1 MEDTDKRKPKFIIKI
16 RTKYAQKKFKIL
28 KKDEKIKDYFYLKLV
43 RSNGN
48 KLN

>member
-1 MEDTDKRKPKFIIKI
+1 MTKKRKGKFTIKL

-28 KKDEKIKDYFYLKLV
+28 KKDDKIKNWFYLKLV
-43 RSNGN
+43 RMDRT

>member
-1 MEDTDKRKPKFIIKI
+1 MKKRKGIFTIKL

-28 KKDEKIKDYFYLKLV
+28 KKDEKIKDWFYLKLI
-43 RSNGN
+43 RTGGT

>member
-1 MEDTDKRKPKFIIKI
+1 MKKRKGIFTIKL

-28 KKDEKIKDYFYLKLV
+28 KKDEKIKDWIYLKLV
-43 RSNGN
+43 RSGGT

>member
-1 MEDTDKRKPKFIIKI
+1 MKKRKSIFTIKL

-28 KKDEKIKDYFYLKLV
+28 KKDEKIKDWFYLKLV
-43 RSNGN
+43 RSGGT

>member
-1 MEDTDKRKPKFIIKI
+1 MKKRKGRFTIKI

-28 KKDEKIKDYFYLKLV
+28 KKDEKLKNWFYLKLV
-43 RSNGN
+43 RSDGT

>member
-1 MEDTDKRKPKFIIKI
+1 MKKRTGIFTIKL

-28 KKDEKIKDYFYLKLV
+28 KKDEKIKDWFYLKLV
-43 RSNGN
+43 RSGGT